1 MPPSTH
7 AGELMPDQHSHQRP
21 DIGDILVVDDD
32 PTIVEMLTELL
43 LFEGYQV
50 RSGRNGREAL
60 AAITTKRP
68 TLVLLDLQMP
78 EMNGAEV
85 IDALAGTPFADLPIA
100 IITATPSAA
109 EPLVGRSNVA
119 CIAKP
124 LDLDTL
130 LMGVAEAVRQ
140 ANLES

>member
-1 MPPSTH
+1 MH
-7 AGELMPDQHSHQRP
+7 YQRSRT
-21 DIGDILVVDDD
+21 IGDILIVDDD

-60 AAITTKRP
+60 AAIAAKRP
-68 TLVLLDLQMP
+68 ALVLLDLQMP
-78 EMNGAEV
+78 QMNGAEV
-85 IDALAGTPFADLPIA
+85 IAALAETPFADVPIA
-100 IITATPSAA
+100 IITATPAAA

-119 CIAKP
+119 CMAKP

-130 LMGVAEAVRQ
+130 LAGVAEALRL
-140 ANLES
+140 ADLEP

>member
-1 MPPSTH
+1 MH
-7 AGELMPDQHSHQRP
+7 QQGKHSRE
-21 DIGDILVVDDD
+21 IGDILVVDDD

-60 AAITTKRP
+60 AAISTKRP
-68 TLVLLDLQMP
+68 ALVLLDLQMP

-85 IDALAGTPFADLPIA
+85 INALAGTPFADLPIA
-100 IITATPSAA
+100 IITSTPTAA

-119 CIAKP
+119 CMAKP
-124 LDLDTL
+124 LDLDAL
-130 LMGVAEAVRQ
+130 LAGVAEAVRL
-140 ANLES
+140 ANLDL

>member
-1 MPPSTH
+1 MH
-7 AGELMPDQHSHQRP
+7 YQHSPHSKNA
-21 DIGDILVVDDD
+21 GDILVVDDD

-60 AAITTKRP
+60 AAIVTKRP
-68 TLVLLDLQMP
+68 ALVLLDLQMP

-85 IDALAGTPFADLPIA
+85 IDALVGTPFADLPIA
-100 IITATPSAA
+100 IITATPAAA
-109 EPLVGRSNVA
+109 ESLVGRSNIA

-124 LDLDTL
+124 LDLDAL
-130 LMGVAEAVRQ
+130 LAGVAEAVRLAQ
-140 ANLES
+140 FKS

>member
-1 MPPSTH
+1 MH
-7 AGELMPDQHSHQRP
+7 QQQGEHSREV
-21 DIGDILVVDDD
+21 GDILVVDDD

-60 AAITTKRP
+60 AAISTKRP
-68 TLVLLDLQMP
+68 ALVLLDLQMP

-100 IITATPSAA
+100 IITATPTAA

-119 CIAKP
+119 CMAKP
-124 LDLDTL
+124 LDLDAL
-130 LMGVAEAVRQ
+130 LAGVAEAVRL
-140 ANLES
+140 ASPDL

>member
-1 MPPSTH
+1 MH
-7 AGELMPDQHSHQRP
+7 QQGKHSRE
-21 DIGDILVVDDD
+21 IGDILVVDDD

-60 AAITTKRP
+60 AAISTKRP
-68 TLVLLDLQMP
+68 ALVLLDLQMP

-85 IDALAGTPFADLPIA
+85 INALAGTPFADLPIA
-100 IITATPSAA
+100 IITATPTAA

-119 CIAKP
+119 CMAKP
-124 LDLDTL
+124 LDLDAL
-130 LMGVAEAVRQ
+130 LAGVAEAVRL
-140 ANLES
+140 ANLDL

>member
-1 MPPSTH
+1 MH
-7 AGELMPDQHSHQRP
+7 HQHSQHSR

-68 TLVLLDLQMP
+68 ALLLLDLQMP
-78 EMNGAEV
+78 EMTGAEV
-85 IDALAGTPFADLPIA
+85 IHALAGTPFADLPIA
-100 IITATPSAA
+100 IITATPAA
-109 EPLVGRSNVA
+109 AAPLVNRSNVA
-119 CIAKP
+119 CVAKP

-130 LMGVAEAVRQ
+130 LAGVAEALRL
-140 ANLES
+140 ADLES

>member
-1 MPPSTH
+1 MH
-7 AGELMPDQHSHQRP
+7 HQRSRTV
-21 DIGDILVVDDD
+21 GDILIVDDD

-50 RSGRNGREAL
+50 RSGRNGCEAI
-60 AAITTKRP
+60 AAIVTKRP
-68 TLVLLDLQMP
+68 ALLLLDLQMP

-100 IITATPSAA
+100 IITATPAAA

-119 CIAKP
+119 CMAKP
-124 LDLDTL
+124 LDLDAL
-130 LMGVAEAVRQ
+130 LAGVAEAVRL
-140 ANLES
+140 ADLES

>member
-1 MPPSTH
+1 MQQ
-7 AGELMPDQHSHQRP
+7 QHSEHSK
-21 DIGDILVVDDD
+21 DVGDILVVDDD

-60 AAITTKRP
+60 AAISTKRP
-68 TLVLLDLQMP
+68 ALVLLDLQMP

-100 IITATPSAA
+100 IITATPTAA

-119 CIAKP
+119 CMAKP
-124 LDLDTL
+124 LDLDAL
-130 LMGVAEAVRQ
+130 LAGVAEALRLM
-140 ANLES
+140 NLGS

>member
-1 MPPSTH
+1 MQQ
-7 AGELMPDQHSHQRP
+7 QHSEHSK
-21 DIGDILVVDDD
+21 DVGDILVVDDD

-60 AAITTKRP
+60 AAISLKRP
-68 TLVLLDLQMP
+68 ALVLLDLQMP

-100 IITATPSAA
+100 IITATPTAA

-119 CIAKP
+119 CMAKP
-124 LDLDTL
+124 LDLDAL
-130 LMGVAEAVRQ
+130 LAGVAEALRLM
-140 ANLES
+140 NLGS